1 MYCYEFTPESLR
13 QLKKL
18 DPTIQRIIIKK
29 LEYFISTDRSLLF
42 AGHLINNDLGQYR
55 FRIGDYRVIFD
66 VEEDTI
72 IVHGIGHRRE
82 IYK

>member
-1 MYCYEFTPESLR
+1 MNLVFEEKAQKR
-13 QLKKL
+13 LKKFS
-18 DPTIQRIIIKK
+18 PEVSRKIIAK
-29 LEYFISTDRSLLF
+29 LGFFISAPSPLEF
-42 AGHLINNDLGQYR
+42 AERLINNDAGQYR

-72 IVHGIGHRRE
+72 VVLTLGHRRE

>member
-1 MYCYEFTPESLR
+1 MNLVFEEKAKKK
-13 QLKKL
+13 LKKL
-18 DPTIQRIIIKK
+18 SPKVSHNIIEK
-29 LEYFISTDRSLLF
+29 LRFFISAPNPLEF
-42 AGHLINNDLGQYR
+42 AEHLTQHEIGQYR

-72 IVHGIGHRRE
+72 IVLTLGHRRE